1 MRMVSRL
8 LSTALVAA
16 CLVVS
21 LVLSLAPAMAQD
33 ADLRG
38 LSEELQR
45 LKNDIKDIQIFIYR
59 GEGPAPSIMEAGA
72 APEISESEAIAARM
86 EVRFGE
92 VEDQFRGLTGQ
103 IEEIAHRIGVV
114 SERVEKLVNDIDFR
128 LNAIEQAQAQALA
141 TAVPQFNRPAAA
153 QSAGQY
159 AAVGTPLADQP
170 APGTLGTLSVSALS
184 SGAAATGTA
193 LSSPPPLAPALPAGT
208 VKEQYDYSFSLLRQ
222 QEYAEAE
229 RALTAFI
236 EAHPD
241 HPLTGNANYWLAET
255 YYVRGDF
262 RKAAG
267 YFAAGY
273 KNFPE
278 SNKASDNLL
287 KLAMS
292 LANLKETDQACL
304 TFKELAERYPNA
316 PPSIKQ
322 RADFESQRAGC
333 G

>member
-1 MRMVSRL
+1 MRIDSRL
-8 LSTALVAA
+8 LLATVVVA
-16 CLVVS
+16 CLAAV
-21 LVLSLAPAMAQD
+21 PAMAQD

-38 LSEELQR
+38 LSDDLQR
-45 LKNDIKDIQIFIYR
+45 LSNDIKDIQLYIYR
-59 GEGPAPSIMEAGA
+59 GEGPAPSILESGA
-72 APEISESEAIAARM
+72 AREVSESVTMAARR

-92 VEDQFRGLTGQ
+92 IEDQFRTLTGQ
-103 IEEIAHRIGVV
+103 IEEIVHRIGVV
-114 SERVEKLVNDIDFR
+114 SDRIEKLVSDVDFR

-141 TAVPQFNRPAAA
+141 RTVPQFNQPAAL
-153 QSAGQY
+153 QSTSQQAT
-159 AAVGTPLADQP
+159 ARQP
-170 APGTLGTLSVSALS
+170 SSPAEPGTLGTLPMSALS
-184 SGAAATGTA
+184 PDAAASGGA
-193 LSSPPPLAPALPAGT
+193 LASPPPTPALPAGT
-208 VKEQYDYSFSLLRQ
+208 VKEQYNYAFSLLRQ

-236 EAHPD
+236 VAHPGD
-241 HPLTGNANYWLAET
+241 SLAGNANYWLAET

-273 KNFPE
+273 KNFPK

-304 TFKELAERYPNA
+304 TFKELAERYPDA
-316 PPSIKQ
+316 TPSIKQ
-322 RADFESQRAGC
+322 RAAFESQRAGC

>member
-1 MRMVSRL
+1 MTMTRRFL
-8 LSTALVAA
+8 LTVFAVA
-16 CLVVS
+16 CLAAV
-21 LVLSLAPAMAQD
+21 PARAQE

-38 LSEELQR
+38 LSEQLLR
-45 LKNDIKDIQIFIYR
+45 LGNDIKDIQLYIFR
-59 GEGPAPSIMEAGA
+59 GEDPAASIMAAGA
-72 APEISESEAIAARM
+72 EQGSSENAEMAARLGA
-86 EVRFGE
+86 RFGE
-92 VEDQFRGLTGQ
+92 VEDQFRSLTGQ

-114 SERVEKLVNDIDFR
+114 SERVEKLVSDVDFR
-128 LNAIEQAQAQALA
+128 LNAIEQVQAEALA
-141 TAVPQFNRPAAA
+141 RAVPQFSQPAPTGQQATVRQPLGNQPAAA
-153 QSAGQY
+153 
-159 AAVGTPLADQP
+159 TQP
-170 APGTLGTLSVSALS
+170 GILGTLSLN
-184 SGAAATGTA
+184 AAPSNSVAAGEA
-193 LSSPPPLAPALPAGT
+193 FAVAAPPAPALPAGT
-208 VKEQYDYSFSLLRQ
+208 VKEQYNYAFSLLRQ

-236 EAHPD
+236 EAHPGD
-241 HPLTGNANYWLAET
+241 PLTGNANYWLAET

-267 YFAAGY
+267 FFAAGY
-273 KNFPE
+273 KNYPE

-304 TFKELAERYPNA
+304 TFKELAERYPDA

-322 RADFESQRAGC
+322 RAAFESQRAGC

>member
-1 MRMVSRL
+1 MRINSRL
-8 LSTALVAA
+8 LLATFVAA
-16 CLVVS
+16 CLAAIPV
-21 LVLSLAPAMAQD
+21 MAQES
-33 ADLRG
+33 DLRG

-45 LKNDIKDIQIFIYR
+45 LGNDIKDIQLFIYR
-59 GEGPAPSIMEAGA
+59 GEGPAPSILEIGA
-72 APEISESEAIAARM
+72 AQEVSESAARAARR

-92 VEDQFRGLTGQ
+92 VEDQFRTLTGQ

-114 SERVEKLVNDIDFR
+114 SERVEKLVGDIDFR

-141 TAVPQFNRPAAA
+141 RTVPQFNQPAAP
-153 QSAGQY
+153 QSASQQATASQPPASQP
-159 AAVGTPLADQP
+159 AASA
-170 APGTLGTLSVSALS
+170 APGTLGTLSLS
-184 SGAAATGTA
+184 TLSPDAAASGGA
-193 LSSPPPLAPALPAGT
+193 PASPPPTPALPAGT
-208 VKEQYDYSFSLLRQ
+208 IKEQYSYAFSLLRQ

-236 EAHPD
+236 MAHPD
-241 HPLTGNANYWLAET
+241 DSLAGNANYWLAET

-273 KNFPE
+273 KNFPK

-304 TFKELAERYPNA
+304 TFKELAERYPDA
-316 PPSIKQ
+316 TPSIKQ
-322 RADFESQRAGC
+322 RAAFESQRAGC

>member
-1 MRMVSRL
+1 MWINSRL
-8 LSTALVAA
+8 LLTAFAVA
-16 CLVVS
+16 CLAV
-21 LVLSLAPAMAQD
+21 APAMAQD

-38 LSEELQR
+38 LSEQLER
-45 LKNDIKDIQIFIYR
+45 LGNDIKDIQLYIFR
-59 GEGPAPSIMEAGA
+59 GEDPAASIMEAGA
-72 APEISESEAIAARM
+72 EQGRSEIAEIATRL

-92 VEDQFRGLTGQ
+92 VEDQFRALTGQ

-114 SERVEKLVNDIDFR
+114 ADRVEKLVSDVDFR
-128 LNAIEQAQAQALA
+128 LSEIEQAQAEALA
-141 TAVPQFNRPAAA
+141 RTVPQFNQPVAPQSASPQASLGQPPPAA
-153 QSAGQY
+153 
-159 AAVGTPLADQP
+159 
-170 APGTLGTLSVSALS
+170 APGTLGTVPLSALS
-184 SGAAATGTA
+184 PDATGALVTA
-193 LSSPPPLAPALPAGT
+193 LPPAPALPAGT
-208 VKEQYDYSFSLLRQ
+208 VKEQYNYAFSLLRQ

-236 EAHPD
+236 KTHPGD
-241 HPLTGNANYWLAET
+241 PLTGNANYWLAET

-273 KNFPE
+273 KNFPK

-292 LANLKETDQACL
+292 LANLDENDQACL
-304 TFKELAERYPNA
+304 TFKELAERYPDA

-322 RADFESQRAGC
+322 RAAFESQRAGC
-333 G
+333 N